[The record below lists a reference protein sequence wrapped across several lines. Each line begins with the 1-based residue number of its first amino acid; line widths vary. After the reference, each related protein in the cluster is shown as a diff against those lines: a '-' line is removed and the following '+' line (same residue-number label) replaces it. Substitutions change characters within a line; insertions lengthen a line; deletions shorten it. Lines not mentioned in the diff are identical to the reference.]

1 MDRLKVLQALTEGR
15 LIPLFYHP
23 DPDTAFQIAAA
34 CYRGGARVIEF
45 TNRGPF
51 AHEVFASLRKQL
63 WKELPDMLLGVG
75 SVQDSGTAALYIQM
89 GADFVVTPLLR
100 TDVIST
106 CNRRKVAVIPGVS
119 TSSEIGL
126 AEEMGCELVKIT
138 PGDVLGPAFLKAH
151 LAPCPWTRAMISGGV
166 TPDES
171 NLKAWFQAGAA
182 CVGMG
187 SKLIIA
193 DIIERRDW
201 TALEQNVRRTVEL
214 IGQI

>member
-1 MDRLKVLQALTEGR
+1 VTS
-15 LIPLFYHP
+15 
-23 DPDTAFQIAAA
+23 TW
-34 CYRGGARVIEF
+34 
-45 TNRGPF
+45 N
-51 AHEVFASLRKQL
+51 SL
-63 WKELPDMLLGVG
+63 G
-75 SVQDSGTAALYIQM
+75 SVQDAGTASLYIQM

-119 TSSEIGL
+119 TSSEIGI

-166 TPDES
+166 TPDEGS
-171 NLKAWFQAGAA
+171 LRAWFQAGAT

-187 SKLIIA
+187 NKLITA
-193 DIIERRDW
+193 DIVGCQDW
-201 TALEQNVRRTVEL
+201 SLLEQNIRETVEL
-214 IGQI
+214 ISQI